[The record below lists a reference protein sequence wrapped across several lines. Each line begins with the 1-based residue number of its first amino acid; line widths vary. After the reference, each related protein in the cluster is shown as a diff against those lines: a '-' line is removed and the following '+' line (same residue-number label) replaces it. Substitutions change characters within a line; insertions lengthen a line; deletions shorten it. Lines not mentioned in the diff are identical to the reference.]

1 MEWYSAESTAEEKP
15 KELDITSSPETVYM
29 RRNITQQPV
38 IDEEGEE
45 VGKKWVYKECTQ
57 NKAEYEQ
64 QQATLTSPVTTMIM
78 QEIASLQLAQ
88 AETQITLE
96 LMGAEG
102 V

>member
-1 MEWYSAESTAEEKP
+1 
-15 KELDITSSPETVYM
+15 M

-64 QQATLTSPVTTMIM
+64 QQAALTSPVTTMIM

-88 AETQITLE
+88 SETQITLE

-102 V
+102 A

>member
-1 MEWYSAESTAEEKP
+1 MEWYSAESTAKEKP

-45 VGKKWVYKECTQ
+45 TGKKWVYEECTQ

-64 QQATLTSPVTTMIM
+64 QQAALTSPATTMIM

-96 LMGAEG
+96 LMGVEG
-102 V
+102 A

>member
-1 MEWYSAESTAEEKP
+1 
-15 KELDITSSPETVYM
+15 M
-29 RRNITQQPV
+29 RRNITQKPV

-45 VGKKWVYKECTQ
+45 TGKKWEYEECTQ

-64 QQATLTSPVTTMIM
+64 QQAALTSPVTTMIM

>member
-1 MEWYSAESTAEEKP
+1 
-15 KELDITSSPETVYM
+15 M

-45 VGKKWVYKECTQ
+45 VGKKWVYEECTQ

-64 QQATLTSPVTTMIM
+64 QQAALTSPVTTMIM

-102 V
+102 E

>member
-15 KELDITSSPETVYM
+15 KELDITSIPETVYM
-29 RRNITQQPV
+29 RRNITQQTV
-38 IDEEGEE
+38 LDEEGEE
-45 VGKKWVYKECTQ
+45 TGKKWVYEECTQ

-64 QQATLTSPVTTMIM
+64 QQAALTSPVTTMIM

-96 LMGAEG
+96 LMGVEG
-102 V
+102 A

>member
-1 MEWYSAESTAEEKP
+1 
-15 KELDITSSPETVYM
+15 M

-45 VGKKWVYKECTQ
+45 IGKKWVYEECTQ

-64 QQATLTSPVTTMIM
+64 QQAALTSPVTTMIM

-96 LMGAEG
+96 LMGVEG
-102 V
+102 A

>member
-45 VGKKWVYKECTQ
+45 AGKKWVY
-57 NKAEYEQ
+57 
-64 QQATLTSPVTTMIM
+64 
-78 QEIASLQLAQ
+78 
-88 AETQITLE
+88 
-96 LMGAEG
+96 
-102 V
+102 

>member
-1 MEWYSAESTAEEKP
+1 
-15 KELDITSSPETVYM
+15 M
-29 RRNITQQPV
+29 RRNITQQPI

-45 VGKKWVYKECTQ
+45 VGKKWVYEECTQ

-64 QQATLTSPVTTMIM
+64 QQAALTSPVTTMIM

-96 LMGAEG
+96 LMGVEG
-102 V
+102 A